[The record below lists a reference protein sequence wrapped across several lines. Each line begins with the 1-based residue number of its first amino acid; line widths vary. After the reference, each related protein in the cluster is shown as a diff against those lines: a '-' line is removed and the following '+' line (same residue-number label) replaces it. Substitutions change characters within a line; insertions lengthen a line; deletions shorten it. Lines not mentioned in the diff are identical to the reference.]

1 MVIRGEE
8 KLVQSASHVATQ
20 LLSVQIVVLLQSAAE
35 MLYVYF
41 VTHAIKKTCTEGLQ
55 FNKTNI
61 FIASLRTFLR
71 ETEFLFVFFLC
82 IGSSEK

>member
-1 MVIRGEE
+1 MVIHGEE

-55 FNKTNI
+55 FIKLI
-61 FIASLRTFLR
+61 FLL
-71 ETEFLFVFFLC
+71 LH
-82 IGSSEK
+82 